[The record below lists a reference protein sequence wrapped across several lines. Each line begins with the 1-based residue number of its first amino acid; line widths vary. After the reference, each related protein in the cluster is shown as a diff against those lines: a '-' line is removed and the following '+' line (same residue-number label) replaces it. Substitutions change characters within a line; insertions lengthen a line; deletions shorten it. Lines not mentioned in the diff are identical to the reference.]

1 MISSMFYQIPRIGL
15 KQFMDRLEPYEGI
28 HWRQGHSCV
37 RAFEVSAWSLW
48 SPGLC
53 SKEEEC
59 DTIAPAKLPYCSH
72 TDLKDLLSS
81 GCSAVE
87 EERLWGLG

>member
-1 MISSMFYQIPRIGL
+1 MKEFTGDKATAVWRA
-15 KQFMDRLEPYEGI
+15 LE
-28 HWRQGHSCV
+28 V
-37 RAFEVSAWSLW
+37 LAWSLW

-53 SKEEEC
+53 SKGEEC
-59 DTIAPAKLPYCSH
+59 DTTALAKLTYCSH
-72 TDLKDLLSS
+72 TDLKDLLSP